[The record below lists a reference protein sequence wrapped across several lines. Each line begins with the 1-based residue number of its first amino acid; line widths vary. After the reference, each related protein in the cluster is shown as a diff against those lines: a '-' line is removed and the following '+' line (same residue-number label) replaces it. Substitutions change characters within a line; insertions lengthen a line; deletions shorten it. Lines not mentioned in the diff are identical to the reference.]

1 MTETFKQ
8 LDDNRLEITT
18 PETVEEKVE
27 VVSKDTL
34 LKRRA
39 MLIERLARVDELL
52 AQFKAEK

>member
-1 MTETFKQ
+1 MPETFK
-8 LDDNRLEITT
+8 LKNDHTLEITT

>member
-34 LKRRA
+34 LKRQA

>member
-27 VVSKDTL
+27 VVSRETL
-34 LKRRA
+34 LKRQA

>member
-1 MTETFKQ
+1 LETFKR

-52 AQFKAEK
+52 AQFK

>member
-1 MTETFKQ
+1 METFKR